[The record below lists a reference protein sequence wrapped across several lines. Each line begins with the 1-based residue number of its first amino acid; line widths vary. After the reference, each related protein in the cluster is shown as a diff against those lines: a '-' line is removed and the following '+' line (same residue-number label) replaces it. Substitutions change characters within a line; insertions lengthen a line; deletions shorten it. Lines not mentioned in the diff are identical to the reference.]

1 MDYAKQFEINKKYL
15 MKNCGMEDFCFGLG
29 SDFDIRVAEDECAF
43 HVVIDEN
50 SQFYFLKYQNLDYD
64 QILNAD
70 SLKLKLPV
78 GINVFKVLNT
88 ILRESGKCG
97 FDNRMYIGISS
108 AKELVAL
115 MHVCD
120 LEEILSKGKIMFL
133 LGELQI
139 GVQNFEG
146 SQTEERKLHFSE
158 LEDLIF
164 LYQPQSCGYEFVRD
178 VILKNDFVVY
188 ADGWTLHR
196 KLEEFETKIGD
207 SGFFKKLFLDTQFR
221 ISGVKFLQELLK
233 YQKLLLQSGFD
244 CASILNI
251 FCDRM
256 LTENS
261 LSVSDLFKCLF
272 LCKYIADKPDRN
284 KRIKPIIVYFPD
296 HYQRFMDY
304 YINIQKDFHRVL
316 YFRTIRNPVI
326 RSIRAY
332 EYIKKN
338 NLYYFVNYL
347 DVLFEELFFDEF
359 SIRQGKSY
367 AMRFEDLKKSPQ
379 IMVKKMCDLFRIP
392 FEDKMLQDK
401 ETFSTKALNPQ
412 LDKVFTEQDIEML
425 QVLYNDILDYYGY
438 EKVENYMFCE
448 ELLNYTFQFEK
459 ELADILVIDEELL
472 RMEIKRRMKK
482 VLTGERV
489 GFPYWLRCE
498 VDEYGTQVGDKG

>member
-207 SGFFKKLFLDTQFR
+207 
-221 ISGVKFLQELLK
+221 
-233 YQKLLLQSGFD
+233 
-244 CASILNI
+244 
-251 FCDRM
+251 
-256 LTENS
+256 
-261 LSVSDLFKCLF
+261 
-272 LCKYIADKPDRN
+272 
-284 KRIKPIIVYFPD
+284 
-296 HYQRFMDY
+296 
-304 YINIQKDFHRVL
+304 
-316 YFRTIRNPVI
+316 
-326 RSIRAY
+326 
-332 EYIKKN
+332 
-338 NLYYFVNYL
+338 
-347 DVLFEELFFDEF
+347 
-359 SIRQGKSY
+359 
-367 AMRFEDLKKSPQ
+367 
-379 IMVKKMCDLFRIP
+379 
-392 FEDKMLQDK
+392 
-401 ETFSTKALNPQ
+401 
-412 LDKVFTEQDIEML
+412 
-425 QVLYNDILDYYGY
+425 
-438 EKVENYMFCE
+438 
-448 ELLNYTFQFEK
+448 
-459 ELADILVIDEELL
+459 
-472 RMEIKRRMKK
+472 
-482 VLTGERV
+482 
-489 GFPYWLRCE
+489 
-498 VDEYGTQVGDKG
+498 